1 MAAGLLLGSIA
12 KTWAENMFFIF
23 PYGTHDIISSISSL
37 GYVFF
42 IFLNGVQMD
51 FSMVIRTGKRPWAIA
66 VIGILIPII
75 IGFPILLILKTTVEN
90 VGTGFGGG
98 YKDIYVALV
107 SNSVTMFAVI
117 ASFLNE
123 LQIQNS
129 ELGRL
134 ALTTALVMD
143 ILSTIVTSHVVLL
156 YSIDGFLSAFGKFA
170 SLLSMVII
178 IPLLCRPIMLWI
190 IKNTPEGRPVKTIYL
205 HMIVALVLILGWCS
219 VEIEQDFVLGAF
231 ILGLCVPEG
240 PPLGSALVKKFQF
253 FGHHFFLPI
262 FVTTSMMKVDLF
274 MRFEDYERNL
284 VKIISYIILF
294 THLVK
299 IVSCLIPSLYCKMP
313 FKDAFTLSLIL
324 NFKGVVEIGIY
335 CNLYDSK
342 VISSGGYTVMMVS
355 VMIIASIVQMSVKFL
370 YDPSK
375 KYAVYQRR
383 NIMNLKPYTELKVV
397 ACIHKPHHI
406 TPITDILDLCC
417 PTSEN
422 PIIVN
427 ALHLV
432 ELIGSSLPIFISHG
446 LHRKNLS
453 RFQNSSYSDDVILAF
468 DMYEHDNV
476 GTTKIHTY
484 TTISPSNLMYED
496 VCHLALDKFA
506 SIIFLPFHQ
515 RWKSDGS
522 IDSDDK
528 NVRTLN
534 KKVLEISPCSV
545 GILVTRAGIKLIRE
559 SSITRLAMIF
569 LSGKDDREGLCLAKR
584 ACKNPS
590 IQLVVYH
597 LISED
602 KSYIEEDENLRDKAV
617 LRDIDIVMENVTYK
631 RLILNDGPQTA
642 SFLHDIVNEHDYF
655 IVGRRHGINSPQTRG
670 LSDWS
675 EFPELGAI
683 GDYLASPDFKTSASV
698 LVVEQQM
705 TKK

>member
-12 KTWAENMFFIF
+12 KTWAESMFFIF

-274 MRFEDYERNL
+274 MRFEDYER
-284 VKIISYIILF
+284 
-294 THLVK
+294 
-299 IVSCLIPSLYCKMP
+299 
-313 FKDAFTLSLIL
+313 
-324 NFKGVVEIGIY
+324 VVEIGIY
-335 CNLYDSK
+335 CNLYDSE

-468 DMYEHDNV
+468 DMYKHDNV

-484 TTISPSNLMYED
+484 TAISPSNLMYED

-545 GILVTRAGIKLIRE
+545 GILVTRASIKLIRE

>member
-12 KTWAENMFFIF
+12 KTWAESMFFIF

-156 YSIDGFLSAFGKFA
+156 YSIDGFLSAFGNFA

-274 MRFEDYERNL
+274 MRFEDYER
-284 VKIISYIILF
+284 
-294 THLVK
+294 
-299 IVSCLIPSLYCKMP
+299 
-313 FKDAFTLSLIL
+313 
-324 NFKGVVEIGIY
+324 VVEIGIY
-335 CNLYDSK
+335 CNLYDSE

-468 DMYEHDNV
+468 EMYEHDNV

-484 TTISPSNLMYED
+484 TAISPSNLMYED

-602 KSYIEEDENLRDKAV
+602 KSYIEEDENLGDKAV